1 MRLPEISKTIQVP
14 DNVDV
19 SLEGKKV
26 YVKGANGSLT
36 RDFSFVTIAIEG
48 EGKKV
53 NVKGA
58 KGSLTRDFSFVPI
71 AIEGEGKNIRVWA
84 KWPRK
89 KEAALVGTIYSH
101 IQNMITGVTKGYS
114 YKLKIVFSHFPI
126 SVKVQD
132 KSILIENF
140 TGERRARRVKIIGDV
155 KVKIEPDD
163 IIVEGVNL
171 EDVSQTAANIEQAT
185 RVRRKDPRVFL
196 DGIYVYERNE
206 GVA

>member
-14 DNVDV
+14 DNVNV
-19 SLEGKKV
+19 SL
-26 YVKGANGSLT
+26 
-36 RDFSFVTIAIEG
+36 D
-48 EGKKV
+48 GKKV

-58 KGSLTRDFSFVPI
+58 KGSLMRDFSFATI
-71 AIEGEGKNIRVWA
+71 AIEGDGKNIRIWA

-89 KEAALVGTIYSH
+89 KEAALVGTITSH

-126 SVKVQD
+126 SVKLQG

-140 TGERRARRVKIIGDV
+140 TGERRARSIDLIGDV

-163 IIVEGVNL
+163 IIIEGINL
-171 EDVSQTAANIEQAT
+171 EHVSQTAANIEQAT
-185 RVRRKDPRVFL
+185 RVRNKDPRVFL